1 MNTLITY
8 LRHMENKK
16 RARKQQGFTLIE
28 LMIVVAIIGILAAIA
43 IPAYSDYSNKAKFSE
58 AVMLASKWKTDVSLE
73 MQTNGGLL
81 ADYETSS
88 TTGNPLGNDVTA
100 TDDVHGVNVTAGV
113 ITITWKTGDT
123 PRSGETV
130 TLIPTGNPV
139 AANAEGVT
147 WALGGTC
154 IAKNWC

>member
-1 MNTLITY
+1 
-8 LRHMENKK
+8 MENKK
-16 RARKQQGFTLIE
+16 RTRKQQGFTLIE
-28 LMIVVAIIGILAAIA
+28 LMIVVAIIGILAAVA

-58 AVMLASKWKTDVSLE
+58 AVALASKWKTDVSLL

-81 ADYETSS
+81 ADYATS
-88 TTGNPLGNDVTA
+88 TVVGNPLGDDVSA
-100 TDDVHGVNVTAGV
+100 TDDVHGVDVTAGT

-139 AANAEGVT
+139 ALNAEGVT